1 MNEQNELPVLNK
13 TSGQIESN
21 QKGKRKL
28 FWSSNIITAVL
39 LIFAL
44 FSVAQTV
51 QSTEILN
58 KIEQGGVSSAS
69 SSSSGAVLPDN
80 LNNLPN
86 MVGGC

>member
-1 MNEQNELPVLNK
+1 MNEQNELSVLNK
-13 TSGQIESN
+13 ASGQIESN
-21 QKGKRKL
+21 QKNKRKL

-58 KIEQGGVSSAS
+58 KIEQGGVPSTSFP
-69 SSSSGAVLPDN
+69 SGAVLPDN